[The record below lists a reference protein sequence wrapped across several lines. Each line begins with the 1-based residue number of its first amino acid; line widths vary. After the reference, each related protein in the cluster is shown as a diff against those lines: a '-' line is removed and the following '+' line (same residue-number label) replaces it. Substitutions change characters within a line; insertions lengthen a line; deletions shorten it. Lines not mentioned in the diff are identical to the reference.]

1 VPVLVLPGQ
10 VIEQSLDILLW
21 ALAQHD
27 PQHWLPADTAVQAD
41 ALQLV
46 AQCDGDF
53 KHHLDRYKYPNRYD
67 LPDGLTHRAQGAAWL
82 TALEARIAAQG
93 FVVDRQWRW
102 ADAAI
107 APFVRQFARTD
118 ADWFAAQSWPA
129 LQAWLADFETSP
141 AFGQV
146 MKSYK
151 PWHLG
156 QVQVMFPEPD

>member
-1 VPVLVLPGQ
+1 
-10 VIEQSLDILLW
+10 
-21 ALAQHD
+21 LAQHD
-27 PQHWLPADTAVQAD
+27 PQHWLPLDAAVQAD

-53 KHHLDRYKYPNRYD
+53 KHHLNRYKYPNRYD
-67 LPDGLTHRAQGAAWL
+67 LPNGLEGGLAHRAQGALWL
-82 TALEARIAAQG
+82 ATLETRLADKG

-118 ADWFAAQSWPA
+118 AAWFAAQPWPA
-129 LQAWLADFETSP
+129 LQAWLAAFEASA
-141 AFGQV
+141 AFARV

-151 PWHLG
+151 PWQLG
-156 QVQVMFPEPD
+156 QAQITFPESD

>member
-1 VPVLVLPGQ
+1 M
-10 VIEQSLDILLW
+10 LW

-27 PQHWLPADTAVQAD
+27 PEHWLPADAAVQAD
-41 ALQLV
+41 AMQLV

-82 TALEARIAAQG
+82 ATLEARIASQG
-93 FVVDRQWRW
+93 FLLDRQWRW
-102 ADAAI
+102 TDAAI

-118 ADWFAAQSWPA
+118 APWFAAQPWPA
-129 LQAWLADFETSP
+129 LQAWLAALEASP
-141 AFGQV
+141 AFGRV

-151 PWHLG
+151 PWQLG
-156 QVQVMFPEPD
+156 QAQVLFPSAD